1 MSSYDSMA
9 GAMSAAGA
17 YSLDGTTY
25 VDSEL
30 EVYAEE
36 LDALSEEIGLIIRE
50 CIVATAEN
58 EGLRFY
64 ETLVGSLNSNLST
77 EKRREMII
85 SLMNLSMNDNTKDG
99 IKLFFKSLGVE
110 CEIVENPEIFNLY
123 ISISSGSFST
133 GRKRYI
139 INRAKAFL
147 PCHLTFTVDFRTSTW
162 ADYDSMGRTFEQIDA
177 LGLTWEE
184 FEFRNV

>member
-9 GAMSAAGA
+9 GAMSAVGA

-64 ETLVGSLNSNLST
+64 ETLVGALDSNLST

-85 SLMNLSMNDNTKDG
+85 SLMHKPCKGFSAVSFDLYGGFQNINVGGLRQHGKD
-99 IKLFFKSLGVE
+99 V
-110 CEIVENPEIFNLY
+110 
-123 ISISSGSFST
+123 
-133 GRKRYI
+133 
-139 INRAKAFL
+139 RA
-147 PCHLTFTVDFRTSTW
+147 D
-162 ADYDSMGRTFEQIDA
+162 
-177 LGLTWEE
+177 
-184 FEFRNV
+184 